1 MDKLAPIPEL
11 LPCPCC
17 GGKAHLTKREGFG
30 PAGGKYSRGYVS
42 CRKCSLTT
50 PTKSP
55 WKAAVERWN
64 RRSAA
69 VTPETVDA
77 ACCAMAITIAR
88 QDGLTLTKAGYEHGK
103 RERPEAHAQMVE
115 YVTDG
120 LQAAAAVTPEIPDG
134 WALVPI
140 EPTAEMIKAGESWSG
155 LPSATWA
162 DMIDAAPLPAAPS
175 LSGAPEDNDA

>member
-42 CRKCSLTT
+42 CRKCNLTT

-69 VTPETVDA
+69 VTPE
-77 ACCAMAITIAR
+77 
-88 QDGLTLTKAGYEHGK
+88 
-103 RERPEAHAQMVE
+103 
-115 YVTDG
+115 
-120 LQAAAAVTPEIPDG
+120 IPDE
-134 WALVPI
+134 WALVPTDLDDGVLEVVEDYLSERRSYGRSIYASDVWAKII
-140 EPTAEMIKAGESWSG
+140 ET
-155 LPSATWA
+155 
-162 DMIDAAPLPAAPS
+162 LPAAPS
-175 LSGAPEDNDA
+175 LSGAGGDQ